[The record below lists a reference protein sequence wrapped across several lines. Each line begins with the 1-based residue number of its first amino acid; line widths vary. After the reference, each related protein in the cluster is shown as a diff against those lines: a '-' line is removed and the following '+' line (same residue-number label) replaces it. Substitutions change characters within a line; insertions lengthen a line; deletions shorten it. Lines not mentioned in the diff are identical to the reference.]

1 MKDFNQF
8 LVTLDQDKIIALV
21 NQKIAES
28 ENSTAMIA
36 SVSANFTIEL
46 LRQYHEWLMKELD

>member
-21 NQKIAES
+21 NQKIADS
-28 ENSTAMIA
+28 KNPTDMIA
-36 SVSANFTIEL
+36 TASANFTIEL

>member
-8 LVTLDQDKIIALV
+8 IATVDQEKIMSMV
-21 NQKIAES
+21 HQKIAES

>member
-8 LVTLDQDKIIALV
+8 IATVDQEKIMSMV

-28 ENSTAMIA
+28 ENSAAMIA

>member
-8 LVTLDQDKIIALV
+8 MSSVDQDKIMSMVHQEID
-21 NQKIAES
+21 ES

-46 LRQYHEWLMKELD
+46 LRQYHEWLMKELG

>member
-8 LVTLDQDKIIALV
+8 FSTVDQEKIMSMV
-21 NQKIAES
+21 SQKIAES
-28 ENSTAMIA
+28 ENSTAMVA

>member
-21 NQKIAES
+21 NQKIADS
-28 ENSTAMIA
+28 KNPTDMIA
-36 SVSANFTIEL
+36 TASTNFTV
-46 LRQYHEWLMKELD
+46 